1 MKKNYRFLT
10 AILAVVLTLN
20 LAACSKAP
28 EATEGSIST
37 PEKTVIK
44 VGIVGEITEPW
55 VPAIE
60 ALAKENIEIEL
71 VKFADY
77 ILPNQALAD
86 GEIDL
91 NAFQHIAFLNNE
103 IKEKGF
109 ELTPIGNTMIAPLN
123 LYSDK
128 IESVE
133 EIKENDKIGIPNDVT
148 NGGRAI
154 KVLES
159 AGLIKVDPAAE
170 YVPSVKDITTNPL
183 NLEFIEVEASNL
195 PSLLPDVAAAIIN
208 GNHASDNNLSQED
221 AIFTQDVSKILPDN
235 PYINVIVARTEDKDN
250 DLYKKVVKAYQTDAT
265 KEALQKA
272 YNGLYLPAWFE

>member
-1 MKKNYRFLT
+1 MRKIII
-10 AILAVVLTLN
+10 AILTVVITLN
-20 LAACSKAP
+20 LAACGKAP
-28 EATEGSIST
+28 EPTDKKIET
-37 PEKTVIK
+37 TVIK
-44 VGIVGEITEPW
+44 IGIVGEITEPW
-55 VPAIE
+55 VPTIE
-60 ALAKENIEIEL
+60 ALAKENIEIQL

-91 NAFQHIAFLNNE
+91 NAFQHVAFLNNE

-128 IESVE
+128 IKNVE
-133 EIKENDKIGIPNDVT
+133 EIKGNDKIGIPNDVT

-159 AGLIKVDPAAE
+159 AGLIEVDPAAE
-170 YVPSVKDITTNPL
+170 YVPGVKDITANPL

-208 GNHASDNNLSQED
+208 GNHASDNNLTQQD
-221 AIFTQDVSKILPDN
+221 AIFTQDVTQIKPDN

-250 DLYKKVVKAYQTDAT
+250 ELYKRIVDAYQTDAT

>member
-1 MKKNYRFLT
+1 MKKIII
-10 AILAVVLTLN
+10 AILTLVITLN
-20 LAACSKAP
+20 LAACGKAP
-28 EATEGSIST
+28 EATNKN
-37 PEKTVIK
+37 PETTVIK
-44 VGIVGEITEPW
+44 IGIVGEITEPW
-55 VPAIE
+55 GPTIE

-77 ILPNQALAD
+77 ILPNQALVD

-91 NAFQHIAFLNNE
+91 NAFQHVAFLNNE

-128 IESVE
+128 IKNVE

-159 AGLIKVDPAAE
+159 AGLIEVDLAAK
-170 YVPSVKDITTNPL
+170 YVPGVKDITANPL

-208 GNHASDNNLSQED
+208 GNHASDNNLTQQD
-221 AIFTQDVSKILPDN
+221 AIFTQDVTQIKPDN

-250 DLYKKVVKAYQTDAT
+250 ELYKKVVGAYQTDAT
-265 KEALQKA
+265 KEQLQKT

>member
-1 MKKNYRFLT
+1 MKKNYKFIIAILT
-10 AILAVVLTLN
+10 AILTLS
-20 LAACSKAP
+20 LAACGKGP
-28 EATEGSIST
+28 EATDKPKET
-37 PEKTVIK
+37 TVIK
-44 VGIVGEITEPW
+44 IGIVGEITEPW
-55 VPAIE
+55 IPAIE

-91 NAFQHIAFLNNE
+91 NAFQHVAFLNNE
-103 IKEKGF
+103 IKEKGL

-128 IESVE
+128 IKNVS

-159 AGLIKVDPAAE
+159 AGLIEVDPAAE
-170 YVPSVKDITTNPL
+170 YVPGVKDITANPL
-183 NLEFIEVEASNL
+183 KLEFIEVEASNL

-208 GNHASDNNLSQED
+208 GNHASDNNLTQQD
-221 AIFTQDVSKILPDN
+221 AIFTQDVSKIKPDN
-235 PYINVIVARTEDKDN
+235 PYINVIVARSEDKDN
-250 DLYKKVVKAYQTDAT
+250 ELYKKVVEAYQTDAT

>member
-1 MKKNYRFLT
+1 MKKNNRFII
-10 AILAVVLTLN
+10 AILTVVLTLS
-20 LAACSKAP
+20 LAACGKAP
-28 EATEGSIST
+28 EATDKPSDT
-37 PEKTVIK
+37 TVIK
-44 VGIVGEITEPW
+44 IGIVGEITEPW
-55 VPAIE
+55 VPTIE
-60 ALAKENIEIEL
+60 ALAKENIQIEL

-77 ILPNQALAD
+77 VLPNQALAD

-91 NAFQHIAFLNNE
+91 NAFQHVAFLNNE
-103 IKEKGF
+103 IKEKSF

-128 IESVE
+128 IKDVS

-159 AGLIKVDPAAE
+159 AGLIEVDPAAE
-170 YVPSVKDITTNPL
+170 YVPGVKDITANPL

-208 GNHASDNNLSQED
+208 GNHASDNNLTQQD
-221 AIFTQDVSKILPDN
+221 AIFTQDVSMIKPDN

-250 DLYKKVVKAYQTDAT
+250 ELYKKVVEAYQTDAT